1 MSSWRTRALAYLES
15 KLEEGDRLI
24 LERVLQERATA
35 VAIPATGSSSPT
47 SEVSPQRRPNPL
59 PLTKGAWNQFC
70 GRWWRELG
78 TQKVVV
84 SDLLDIALVDPAF
97 AEVLGSKNRASQI
110 TRLAAEILPRVGLGG
125 YDFKVEIAGRGKSN
139 FYRLTHSIDPETA
152 QSLRGFLSVPG
163 VIATQEEL
171 DADGCVISE
180 TIEVGSGQKP
190 SSPDNGNSSPDKEGS
205 SPDNVVVNADLGD
218 EYEAEGLDAG
228 QAPDPG
234 EGYRLLEIGEIIPE
248 EAFPWLDVKWALT
261 CTIRTGEVFTGEA
274 ERNQA
279 RYYRVPVGEESKQV
293 AETAPE
299 VKPAP
304 KASSPVSQAPVQDSV
319 PSRVTETSSPRP
331 KPWLSGWRMPER
343 LIGQPWEDWIR
354 SGLSTLP
361 ALTLDHIRLDLDKVI
376 LCVRDRE
383 LGPLK
388 LAGRYGVSPAT
399 VAVALTECEP
409 LIRAMDGMPEGSQ
422 YKFLE
427 ILRKQLQGV
436 K

>member
-35 VAIPATGSSSPT
+35 VAIPVTGSSSPA
-47 SEVSPQRRPNPL
+47 SEVSPQRRLNPL
-59 PLTKGAWNQFC
+59 SLTKGAWNQFC

-78 TQKVVV
+78 AQKVVA
-84 SDLLDIALVDPAF
+84 SDLLELALVDPAF
-97 AEVLGSKNRASQI
+97 AELLGSKSRASQL
-110 TRLAAEILPRVGLGG
+110 TRLAAEITPRVGLRGL
-125 YDFKVEIAGRGKSN
+125 DFMVELAGRGKSN
-139 FYRLTHSIDPETA
+139 FYRLTHLIDPETA
-152 QSLRGFLSVPG
+152 QSLRGFITAPG
-163 VIATQEEL
+163 VIAT
-171 DADGCVISE
+171 
-180 TIEVGSGQKP
+180 
-190 SSPDNGNSSPDKEGS
+190 
-205 SPDNVVVNADLGD
+205 
-218 EYEAEGLDAG
+218 
-228 QAPDPG
+228 
-234 EGYRLLEIGEIIPE
+234 
-248 EAFPWLDVKWALT
+248 
-261 CTIRTGEVFTGEA
+261 
-274 ERNQA
+274 
-279 RYYRVPVGEESKQV
+279 
-293 AETAPE
+293 
-299 VKPAP
+299 
-304 KASSPVSQAPVQDSV
+304 SPVSQATVHDSV
-319 PSRVTETSSPRP
+319 PSQDIETSNPRP

-343 LIGQPWEDWIR
+343 QIGQPWEDWIR

-388 LAGRYGVSPAT
+388 LGGRYGVSPAT

>member
-24 LERVLQERATA
+24 LERVLQEKATA
-35 VAIPATGSSSPT
+35 VAIPVTGSSSPA
-47 SEVSPQRRPNPL
+47 SEVSPQRRLNPL

-78 TQKVVV
+78 AQKVVV
-84 SDLLDIALVDPAF
+84 SDLLELALVDPAF
-97 AEVLGSKNRASQI
+97 AELLGSKSRASQL
-110 TRLAAEILPRVGLGG
+110 TRLAAEITPRVGLRGL
-125 YDFKVEIAGRGKSN
+125 DFMVELAGRGKSN

-152 QSLRGFLSVPG
+152 HSLRGFITASG
-163 VIATQEEL
+163 VIAPPEEL

-180 TIEVGSGQKP
+180 TVEVGGGQNP
-190 SSPDNGNSSPDKEGS
+190 S
-205 SPDNVVVNADLGD
+205 SPDNVVVNANFGD
-218 EYEAEGLDAG
+218 E
-228 QAPDPG
+228 Q
-234 EGYRLLEIGEIIPE
+234 PE
-248 EAFPWLDVKWALT
+248 PT
-261 CTIRTGEVFTGEA
+261 
-274 ERNQA
+274 
-279 RYYRVPVGEESKQV
+279 
-293 AETAPE
+293 PE

-304 KASSPVSQAPVQDSV
+304 KASSPVSQATVHDSV
-319 PSRVTETSSPRP
+319 PSQGIETSNPRP

-343 LIGQPWEDWIR
+343 QIGQPWEDWIR

-361 ALTLDHIRLDLDKVI
+361 ALTFDHIRLDLDKVI

-388 LAGRYGVSPAT
+388 LGGRYGVSPAT
-399 VAVALTECEP
+399 VTVALTECEP
-409 LIRAMDGMPEGSQ
+409 LIRAMDGMPEGGQ